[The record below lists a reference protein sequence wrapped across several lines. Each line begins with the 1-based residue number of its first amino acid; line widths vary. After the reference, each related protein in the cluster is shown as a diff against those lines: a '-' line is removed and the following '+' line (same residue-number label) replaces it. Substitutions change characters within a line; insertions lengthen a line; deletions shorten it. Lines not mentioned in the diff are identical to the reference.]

1 MMEAEAT
8 GGTTDLFGPV
18 TREPRLSDKVANLM
32 YQTILARQ
40 LPPGTPLPS
49 ERELGEQFGVSRTV
63 IREAVR
69 ALAAKGIVEVRSGSG
84 LRVASVDE
92 TTALESLSWFI
103 RGGQL
108 EYEKVHEVRATIE
121 VEMAGL
127 AAQRR
132 TEGQLQALRTCHTQ
146 FESVIDNVTQ
156 ATTKDIEFHGLI
168 ARATQN
174 DLFPVLLGSIGD
186 ALIGVREETL
196 ARGSGQ
202 ETIEAHARILDR
214 IAAGDPDGARA
225 AMRDHL
231 ETVEQLW
238 EQGVSDPDMGKP
250 QTSAAD
256 GSAK

>member
-1 MMEAEAT
+1 MADDLTAPSV
-8 GGTTDLFGPV
+8 DLFGPV
-18 TREPRLSDKVANLM
+18 TREARLSDKVAEM
-32 YQTILARQ
+32 MRQTILSRQ

-92 TTALESLSWFI
+92 ATALESLSWFI

-108 EYEKVHEVRATIE
+108 EYEKVHEVRSTIE

-132 TEGQLQALRTCHTQ
+132 TEEQLEAMRACHAHFT
-146 FESVIDNVTQ
+146 SVVDDVSQ
-156 ATTKDIEFHGLI
+156 ATAVDVEFHGLI

-174 DLFPVLLGSIGD
+174 DLFSMLLGSIGD
-186 ALIGVREETL
+186 ALIEVRQETL
-196 ARGSGQ
+196 AHGSGQ

-214 IAAGDPDGARA
+214 IAASDPEGARA
-225 AMRDHL
+225 AMRAHL
-231 ETVEQLW
+231 ETVERLW
-238 EQGVSDPDMGKP
+238 EKGVRHLAEGV
-250 QTSAAD
+250 Q
-256 GSAK
+256 

>member
-1 MMEAEAT
+1 MADERADSSGDFVVA
-8 GGTTDLFGPV
+8 PV
-18 TREPRLSDKVANLM
+18 TREPRLSDKVASM
-32 YQTILARQ
+32 MRQTIVSRQ

-127 AAQRR
+127 AAQRI
-132 TEGQLQALRTCHTQ
+132 TEAQLQALRACHDRFQ
-146 FESVIDNVTQ
+146 AVVDDVEQ
-156 ATTKDIEFHGLI
+156 ATTADIEFHGLI

-186 ALIGVREETL
+186 ALIGVRAETL
-196 ARGSGQ
+196 AHGSGQ
-202 ETIEAHARILDR
+202 ETIEAHARILEN
-214 IAAGDPDGARA
+214 IATHDPEGARA

-231 ETVEQLW
+231 ETVERLW
-238 EQGVSDPDMGKP
+238 ER
-250 QTSAAD
+250 SAAAAVTD
-256 GSAK
+256 GR